1 MVEYKVINES
11 CATLENRLNMLAQEG
26 WRMVG
31 SHKDDYHSWPTII
44 LERQKTGV
52 FRD

>member
-1 MVEYKVINES
+1 MVEYKVI
-11 CATLENRLNMLAQEG
+11 TKGTPYLEDELNRLAREG
-26 WRMVG
+26 WRVVA
-31 SHKDDYHSWPTII
+31 SHHEERKAWPTII